1 MLCLRHV
8 IVKLLELTTTELNGN
23 KVIFMDKKNE
33 TVTISK
39 EEYDSLLEDQHMLQC
54 LQGAGVDNWAGY
66 DLAIEMMNEEVDEND

>member
-1 MLCLRHV
+1 
-8 IVKLLELTTTELNGN
+8 
-23 KVIFMDKKNE
+23 MDKKNE